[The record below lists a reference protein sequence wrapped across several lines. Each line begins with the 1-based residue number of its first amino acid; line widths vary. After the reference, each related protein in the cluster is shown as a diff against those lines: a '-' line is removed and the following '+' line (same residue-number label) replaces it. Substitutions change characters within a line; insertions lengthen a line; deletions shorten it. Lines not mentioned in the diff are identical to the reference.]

1 MNAIQTLHSFL
12 SGFSLPA
19 YDRAT
24 VPDDAPLPRLTYT
37 VVYSNFDEPVAISA
51 DLWYYSTSWTEITEK
66 AAEINAAIGQGGEC
80 LPCDGGYLWIK
91 RGNPFAQ
98 RMSDENDGIRR
109 IYINIE
115 LEYFTSA

>member
-1 MNAIQTLHSFL
+1 MLMYI
-12 SGFSLPA
+12 
-19 YDRAT
+19 
-24 VPDDAPLPRLTYT
+24 RL
-37 VVYSNFDEPVAISA
+37 I
-51 DLWYYSTSWTEITEK
+51 
-66 AAEINAAIGQGGEC
+66 
-80 LPCDGGYLWIK
+80 PCDEGYLWIK

>member
-1 MNAIQTLHSFL
+1 MNNIQTLNAFWN
-12 SGFSLPA
+12 GFGLPA
-19 YDRAT
+19 YDENT
-24 VPDDAPLPRLTYT
+24 VPDDATMPRITYS
-37 VVYSNFDEPVAISA
+37 VVFGNFDEPVAATAS
-51 DLWYYSTSWTEITEK
+51 LWYYSRSWADITEK
-66 AAEINAAIGQGGEC
+66 AAEINSYIGLGGEC